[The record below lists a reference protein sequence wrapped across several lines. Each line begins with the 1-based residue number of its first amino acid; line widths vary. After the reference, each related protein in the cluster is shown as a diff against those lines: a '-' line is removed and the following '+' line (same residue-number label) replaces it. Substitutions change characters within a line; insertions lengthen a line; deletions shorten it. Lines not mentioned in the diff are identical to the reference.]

1 MKGSGRGALSLAL
14 FAVSFGTNV
23 ATPLFLIYETRLD
36 LSRWTLTAL
45 FAIYPIGLAPAL
57 AYAGPMSDALGRKR
71 VMVPGVV
78 LSGVAS
84 LVMMAGA
91 DNVALL
97 FVGRFLLGAVSGI
110 VFVVASAWMQELGS
124 ADPMWTARLLGML
137 MYAGFGLGP
146 FIGGII
152 GQWGPAPLVLPYMV
166 HIVLVAVSLIFL
178 RSIPETVVPSPGRRI
193 RPNLGIPPG
202 SGPMYWKVMVPT
214 ALGVFGLPSLTF
226 GLFPILLRP
235 AMASVALFATGLM
248 FVIAMGSIVPAQ
260 LWVGHVGPHRAA
272 PFGLILGTV
281 GCALGLVGVRHR
293 RVAGPV
299 PGRDRH
305 GRRVR
310 HLDDVGVAA
319 GRVDHA
325 PDGSWCAHRRLL
337 CGCLRGDDD
346 ASGGRDSGATD
357 RLHIRAGDPHRARRD
372 RLGLAHPR
380 NACDGARPTG
390 ARAGQSVAATQSPV
404 TGGMLAIASI
414 SSSAAM
420 GRAK

>member
-1 MKGSGRGALSLAL
+1 M
-14 FAVSFGTNV
+14 

-57 AYAGPMSDALGRKR
+57 MYAGPMSDALGRKR
-71 VMVPGVV
+71 VMVPGVL

-97 FVGRFLLGAVSGI
+97 FAGRFLLGAVSGI

-146 FIGGII
+146 FIGGMI
-152 GQWGPAPLVLPYMV
+152 GQWGPAPLVLPYVV
-166 HIVLVAVSLIFL
+166 HILLVAVSLIFL
-178 RSIPETVVPSPGRRI
+178 RSIPETVVPTPGRRI

-235 AMASVALFATGLM
+235 AMASVAVFTTGLV
-248 FVIAMGSIVPAQ
+248 FVIAMTAIVPAQ

-281 GCALGLVGVRHR
+281 GCALGLAAFATDAWAVLFPAAIAMGAGVRHR
-293 RVAGPV
+293 
-299 PGRDRH
+299 
-305 GRRVR
+305 
-310 HLDDVGVAA
+310 DDVGIAA

-325 PDGSWCAHRRLL
+325 PDGSRCAHRRLL
-337 CGCLRGDDD
+337 HGCLRGDDD
-346 ASGGRDSGATD
+346 AGGASRPS
-357 RLHIRAGDPHRARRD
+357 ARPIGYTSVLAILTVLGVD
-372 RLGLAHPR
+372 RLGLARSTQRVRWRLPR
-380 NACDGARPTG
+380 PAPAPVSR
-390 ARAGQSVAATQSPV
+390 VAATQSPV
-404 TGGMLAIASI
+404 TGGMLAMASI
-414 SSSAAM
+414 SSSAGI
-420 GRAK
+420 GRAKK

>member
-78 LSGVAS
+78 LSGAAS

-281 GCALGLVGVRHR
+281 GCALGLAAFATDAWGVLFPAAIAMGAGSGISMTSGLRLVEWITLPMDR
-293 RVAGPV
+293 GALTGAFYAAAYAGMTMPVVVATVARPIGYTSVLAILTVLGGIGSVWLIHATRAMTPARPAPV
-299 PGRDRH
+299 PVSRSPRPS
-305 GRRVR
+305 RR
-310 HLDDVGVAA
+310 
-319 GRVDHA
+319 
-325 PDGSWCAHRRLL
+325 
-337 CGCLRGDDD
+337 
-346 ASGGRDSGATD
+346 
-357 RLHIRAGDPHRARRD
+357 
-372 RLGLAHPR
+372 
-380 NACDGARPTG
+380 
-390 ARAGQSVAATQSPV
+390 
-404 TGGMLAIASI
+404 
-414 SSSAAM
+414 
-420 GRAK
+420 